1 MVPERL
7 VANWDESP
15 EWIPGSCRGRRGV
28 SVPGDPFDVRIWED
42 CVDTGVKSQ
51 LGKQVPQRIH
61 TLVLL
66 IPGRDATLAKGVPV
80 APRTSISRAC
90 KPRTGVLSLVHR
102 VWARSVL

>member
-1 MVPERL
+1 MSRPSGSLDRAGVDGAFLYPETH
-7 VANWDESP
+7 SH
-15 EWIPGSCRGRRGV
+15 
-28 SVPGDPFDVRIWED
+28 VRIWED